1 MDYAGYYNYFLFY
14 STVAITFATIQP
26 LMLPVTAF
34 YFWMD
39 SFMKKYLILYVFIT
53 KYESGGMFWRSIYNR
68 VLFLTVFG
76 NLIVALVIAANLQ
89 NYLYVHWPK
98 LAALVPL
105 PVIVIA
111 FKIYCRRTFD
121 NEIHYYHMG
130 RKMQD
135 AEIHAGKE
143 QKISSKGD
151 RMAKRFG
158 HPVLYRPLITPM
170 VSSKSQHLLRN
181 IYTGRTSLDE
191 SANVAGYSD
200 VYMDE
205 MDARK
210 PGKGKSR
217 NEPFELV
224 DEHNMDFE
232 NYKNRPEFRDE
243 AGGDGELYGHAGDL
257 VRPGT
262 PSTTIT
268 GFSRAGTFDS
278 SYTAH
283 SRDNSGQSS
292 FNNSRNHS
300 RNISQQETA
309 YVRSR
314 SESRESER
322 TKFGG
327 DGENIY
333 PRGYHQPTPSQLREQ
348 SPAGEIRR
356 DNILRQSSRD
366 MLVSGAAGMGN
377 STPAVLTPGGY
388 GPVRYGT
395 PDAGDDSDGDQLSY
409 DYIRRGRTYPNV

>member
-14 STVAITFATIQP
+14 ATVAITFATIQP

-39 SFMKKYLILYVFIT
+39 SVMKKYLILYVFIT

-68 VLFLTVFG
+68 MLFLTVFG
-76 NLIVALVIAANLQ
+76 NLIVALVIAANALTF
-89 NYLYVHWPK
+89 LDVHWPK

-105 PVIVIA
+105 PIIVVA

-130 RKMQD
+130 RAMPD
-135 AEIHAGKE
+135 AELQGANELK
-143 QKISSKGD
+143 KSSKGD

-158 HPVLYRPLITPM
+158 HPALYRPLITPM
-170 VSSKSQHLLRN
+170 VNSKSQHLLRN
-181 IYTGRTSLDE
+181 IYTGRTSLDDT
-191 SANVAGYSD
+191 ATVAGYSD
-200 VYMDE
+200 VYMDT
-205 MDARK
+205 MDPRK
-210 PGKGKSR
+210 PGKGIS

-278 SYTAH
+278 SHTGH
-283 SRDNSGQSS
+283 DDSRRGSLSS
-292 FNNSRNHS
+292 FTHS
-300 RNISQQETA
+300 RNISQQDTS

-322 TKFGG
+322 TKV
-327 DGENIY
+327 DENIY
-333 PRGYHQPTPSQLREQ
+333 PRGYHQPTPSLLREQ
-348 SPAGEIRR
+348 SPAGEVRPSH
-356 DNILRQSSRD
+356 LARQESRD
-366 MLVSGAAGMGN
+366 MLVSGAAGMG
-377 STPAVLTPGGY
+377 SSDPAVLTPGGY
-388 GPVRYGT
+388 GPIRYGT
-395 PDAGDDSDGDQLSY
+395 PDAGYDSDADQNSY